1 MDAYQDI
8 LYNLQSTGTI
18 LITNAKSIK
27 LEMQWNYWEYCRT
40 IAIDEMQFPIPLYLQ
55 PYIYLSNCA

>member
-1 MDAYQDI
+1 MHTKV
-8 LYNLQSTGTI
+8 YNLQSTGTI

-40 IAIDEMQFPIPLYLQ
+40 IAIDEMQFPIS
-55 PYIYLSNCA
+55 LSLPPTIHLFIKI